1 MTLAALSAARAETPS
16 PQRIVSANLCADRL
30 VLALAGRDR
39 VAAVSRF
46 AADPIASTVAEQA
59 AGLAVTTG
67 EIEDIVARAPDL
79 VVLGAY
85 NAATTAPMLRR
96 IGIRVHVLA
105 PASGIAETL
114 AAIRALARDLGTE
127 AAGEALI
134 GAIEAGLAAQPS
146 PPGQWKVAIY
156 QAGGWSAGRGTTAD
170 DLLHA
175 VGMDNIAA
183 QAGLTGF
190 AALPLETLAAAD
202 PDLIVVESMG
212 EEAPSIAGE
221 LLRHPVL
228 AQGRARRLTVPMRLW
243 ACPDA
248 ALVEAAA
255 LIAGASR

>member
-1 MTLAALSAARAETPS
+1 M

-30 VLALAGRDR
+30 VLALVGRDR

-46 AADPIASTVAEQA
+46 AADPVASTVAGQA

-67 EIEDIVARAPDL
+67 EVEDIVARTPDL

-85 NAATTAPMLRR
+85 NAATTAPMLRQ

-105 PASGIAETL
+105 PGNGIAETL
-114 AAIRALARDLGTE
+114 AAIRALARDLDAQ
-127 AAGEALI
+127 AAGEALV
-134 GAIEAGLAAQPS
+134 ATIETGLAAQPH
-146 PPGQWKVAIY
+146 PEHRLKVAIY

-183 QAGLTGF
+183 DAGFVGF
-190 AALPLETLAAAD
+190 ASLPLETLAAAD

-212 EEAPSIAGE
+212 EEAPSISGE
-221 LLRHPVL
+221 LLHHPALVS
-228 AQGRARRLTVPMRLW
+228 GRARRVTVPMRLW

-248 ALVEAAA
+248 ALIEAAA
-255 LIAGASR
+255 LIAGAGR

>member
-1 MTLAALSAARAETPS
+1 LTLAALSAARAESLS
-16 PQRIVSANLCADRL
+16 PHRIVSANLCADRL

-39 VAAVSRF
+39 VVAVSRF
-46 AADPIASTVAEQA
+46 AADPVASTVAGQA
-59 AGLAVTTG
+59 AGMAVTTG
-67 EIEDIVARAPDL
+67 EVEDIVARAPDL

-96 IGIRVHVLA
+96 IGLRVHVLA

-127 AAGEALI
+127 AAGEALVS
-134 GAIEAGLAAQPS
+134 AIETGLAAQPQPS
-146 PPGQWKVAIY
+146 HRLKAAIY

-170 DLLHA
+170 DLLRA
-175 VGMDNIAA
+175 VGMDNIATE
-183 QAGLTGF
+183 AGLVGF
-190 AALPLETLAAAD
+190 ATLPLETLVAAD

-212 EEAPSIAGE
+212 EEAPSIAGD
-221 LLRHPVL
+221 LLRHPAL

-248 ALVEAAA
+248 ALVEAAS
-255 LIAGASR
+255 LIAGAGR